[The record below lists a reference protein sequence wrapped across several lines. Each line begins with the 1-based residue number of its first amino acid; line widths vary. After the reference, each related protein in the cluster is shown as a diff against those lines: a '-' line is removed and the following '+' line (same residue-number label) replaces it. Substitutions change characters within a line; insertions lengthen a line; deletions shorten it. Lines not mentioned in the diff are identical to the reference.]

1 MKKYM
6 LFAKFSETY
15 YEGMVSNPHDRKEA
29 IYKLFDAANMKVVSE
44 ESIIY
49 TEHPDFD
56 FVCVVWAENEET
68 CKALQAMMVATGKV
82 KKVLFT
88 RAWSSQDWQDI
99 SKKASSLVGTYVAP
113 ADDKKD

>member
-1 MKKYM
+1 MKIANDVV
-6 LFAKFSETY
+6 AKLYQQNCCEHF
-15 YEGMVSNPHDRKEA
+15 
-29 IYKLFDAANMKVVSE
+29 
-44 ESIIY
+44 Y

-56 FVCVVWAENEET
+56 FVCVAWADNEET

-88 RAWSSQDWQDI
+88 RAWSSQDWQEI

-113 ADDKKD
+113 SDAKKD